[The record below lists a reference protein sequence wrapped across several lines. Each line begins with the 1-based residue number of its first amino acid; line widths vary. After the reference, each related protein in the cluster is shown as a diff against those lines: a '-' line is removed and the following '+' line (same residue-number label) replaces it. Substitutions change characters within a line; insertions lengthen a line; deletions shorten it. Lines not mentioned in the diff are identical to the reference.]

1 MHPLTL
7 FEELGIRHF
16 AGPFAL
22 NHILE
27 EKRRAYLEEKVG
39 ILARSYYGHIENKAF
54 LISGL
59 VQTPSAKKIFETFS
73 RLGVQKSC
81 LYPWVSFSDGETWY
95 GHSFSLV
102 FDIHIIHPPSVY
114 VSIGDFP
121 QDGLVL
127 LADIQARSI
136 FDEQLLPQTPPGDA
150 RESFVRDFL
159 DAITQKKI
167 YGYDL
172 HYGYKNGMDKDFHYH
187 NRRRKLYTLIR
198 KELLSLENSLAP

>member
-22 NHILE
+22 NHI
-27 EKRRAYLEEKVG
+27 LEEKVG

-81 LYPWVSFSDGETWY
+81 LYPWVSFSDGETFWMQL
-95 GHSFSLV
+95 HKKKSMVMIFIMAIKMEWIRI
-102 FDIHIIHPPSVY
+102 FII
-114 VSIGDFP
+114 ITEEENCI
-121 QDGLVL
+121 L
-127 LADIQARSI
+127 LFARS
-136 FDEQLLPQTPPGDA
+136 F
-150 RESFVRDFL
+150 FL
-159 DAITQKKI
+159 
-167 YGYDL
+167 
-172 HYGYKNGMDKDFHYH
+172 
-187 NRRRKLYTLIR
+187 
-198 KELLSLENSLAP
+198 